1 MSTLITL
8 LGGLLLLVVLHT
20 LLGWMPPKLPPAL
33 RAVLASSLSLLAY
46 FGLILGRWP
55 GLDVVAMHISVFLVA
70 GLLLY
75 MFSQYRS
82 RRTGHLHW
90 VPKLLIGFFVLL
102 AVINTFLLYIATRG
116 LPPTLARFWLPGG
129 TTVNTGFSGVVE
141 HGQEAAKAVSS
152 ELNRSYSAAQLGWR
166 IYLNGMP
173 ASVQAPPLIS
183 VKVLD
188 RSGSPVS
195 DLQAEMQLSRPGSTQ
210 IESRI
215 PLPAKNPG
223 EYGNVLIFPGSGR
236 WLVELQ
242 LSQKGQTTYRESREV
257 TVQ

>member
-8 LGGLLLLVVLHT
+8 LGGVLLLVVLHA
-20 LLGWMPPKLPPAL
+20 LLGAMPKLPPAL
-33 RAVLASSLSLLAY
+33 RAILASSLSLVAY
-46 FGLILGRWP
+46 FGLTLGRWP

-82 RRTGHLHW
+82 RRTGRLHW
-90 VPKLLIGFFVLL
+90 VPKLLIAFFVLL

-116 LPPTLARFWLPGG
+116 LPPALAQFWLPGG
-129 TTVNTGFSGVVE
+129 STVNTGFSGVVQ

-166 IYLNGMP
+166 IHLNGMP

-183 VKVLD
+183 VRVLD
-188 RSGSPVS
+188 RSGSPVA
-195 DLQAEMQLSRPGSTQ
+195 DLQAEMQLSRPGSAQ

-215 PLPAKNPG
+215 PLPAKSPG
-223 EYGNVLIFPGSGR
+223 EYGNVLVFPGGGR
-236 WLVELQ
+236 WLLDLQ
-242 LSQKGQTTYRESREV
+242 LRQKGQLVYRESDEI

>member
-1 MSTLITL
+1 MDTLITL
-8 LGGLLLLVVLHT
+8 LSGLLLMLVLHSV
-20 LLGWMPPKLPPAL
+20 LGWVPRLPPVL
-33 RAVLASSLSLLAY
+33 RAVTASSLSLLAY
-46 FGLILGRWP
+46 FGLIVGRWP

-82 RRTGHLHW
+82 RRVGRLHW
-90 VPKLLIGFFVLL
+90 APKLLIGFFVLL

-116 LPPTLARFWLPGG
+116 LPPTLARLWLPGG

-166 IYLNGMP
+166 VSIDGLP
-173 ASVQAPPLIS
+173 ESVQAHPLIS

-188 RSGSPVS
+188 RSGSPVTG
-195 DLQAEMQLSRPGSTQ
+195 LQAEMQLSRPGSAQ
-210 IESRI
+210 VGSKIQ
-215 PLPAKNPG
+215 LPAKGPG
-223 EYGNVLIFPGSGR
+223 EYGNVLVFPGSGR
-236 WLVELQ
+236 WLVDLQ
-242 LSQKGQTTYRESREV
+242 LSQHGQVAYRESREV